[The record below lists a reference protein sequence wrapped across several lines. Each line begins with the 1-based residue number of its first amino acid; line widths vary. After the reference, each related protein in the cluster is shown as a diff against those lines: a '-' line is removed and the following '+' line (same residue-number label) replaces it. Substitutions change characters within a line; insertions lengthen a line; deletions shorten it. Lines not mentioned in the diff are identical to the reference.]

1 MKNILLFLISIFIV
15 QSAVTQKVDWNK
27 PLYTISVSCT
37 RGMYTEEDFKRVDNW
52 FKNSKEGEDIPFDI
66 SFPLHFTILDTV
78 GTYTYLG
85 DTMIYNDKYG
95 RTSIYIGGK
104 PTHEE
109 YNSNC
114 ILKYDSF
121 GSLSSQ
127 IKYSDTISYTNKYD
141 KKNRL
146 IKIIGTDKK
155 KIFIKYRGTK
165 KIENS
170 HTPKDRYHRIYYY
183 KDPNYQN
190 DTLIITYRPRNCQY
204 KRTEYDSLDR
214 PIKKD
219 YWADSGMFCEKGFV
233 YQEFHYIDN
242 IKICED
248 FDIDCIFYSGTIYK
262 KEEN

>member
-1 MKNILLFLISIFIV
+1 MKNTLLFIISILIV
-15 QSAVTQKVDWNK
+15 QSAWAQKVDWNK
-27 PLYTISVSCT
+27 PLYTISVST
-37 RGMYTEEDFKRVDNW
+37 YHDFTEEDFKRFLDW
-52 FKNSKEGEDIPFDI
+52 MPNSEGEEMPDEIMFPF
-66 SFPLHFTILDTV
+66 HFRIVDTV

-104 PTHEE
+104 PTYEE
-109 YNSNC
+109 YDSNC
-114 ILKYDSF
+114 ILKYDTL

-170 HTPKDRYHRIYYY
+170 HTPKDRYHRIYYC

-204 KRTEYDSLDR
+204 TRTEYDSLDR
-214 PIKKD
+214 PLQID
-219 YWADSGMFCEKGFV
+219 YWADSGLFCEKGID
-233 YQEFHYIDN
+233 YKEFHYIDN
-242 IKICED
+242 IKICIIFE
-248 FDIDCIFYSGTIYK
+248 IDCAFYSGTIYK
-262 KEEN
+262 KEEE